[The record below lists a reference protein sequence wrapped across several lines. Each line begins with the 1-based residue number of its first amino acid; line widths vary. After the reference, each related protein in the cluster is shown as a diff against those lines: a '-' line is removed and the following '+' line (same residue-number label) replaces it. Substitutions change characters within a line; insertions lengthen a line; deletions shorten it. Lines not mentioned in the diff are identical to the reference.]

1 MPEFEFYL
9 TGSLE
14 KIFPDT
20 EPKAMGEAHRISIL
34 RGEVPAVQIAYR
46 RKCGGENLPY
56 KYRFQC
62 KVTGIPASARFR
74 DVELVPSAFPCYE
87 VTDENY
93 LTTRPGLFPDLLK
106 PKKENIITPMPG
118 QFRALWIDFPDTKT
132 LDAGVYQ
139 AAVELTML
147 PEVYMGDG
155 TLKKP
160 EHMEC
165 ERAVFPF
172 ELEMAEAQWRPQS
185 LIHTEWFHA
194 DCLADFYRT
203 EVFSEMHWKVIE
215 KQIALAGRELGVNM
229 ILTPV
234 FTPPLDTAIGGER
247 TTVQLVEAELKEDG
261 YLFDFTK
268 LKRWCD
274 ICRRSGIENLEIAHL
289 FTQWGAKATP
299 KIYVTENGLKT
310 QKFGWHVPAVSR
322 EYRRFLE
329 AFLPA
334 LQENLEAFGFDRE
347 HVYFHISD
355 EPSRENLDSYI
366 QAKAAVEDLLKGW
379 KVMDA
384 LSDYVFYE
392 KGIVEN
398 PIPSNDHIQAFIDH
412 GVEHLWV
419 YYCCAQNNKVPN
431 RFFAMPSARNRIMGV
446 LMYLYRIEG
455 FLHWGYNF
463 YNSMFSIE
471 HIDPFFDTHAGFAF
485 PSGDPFLVYPGADG
499 EPWSSIR
506 AEVQREGL
514 DDMRALEELE
524 KRVGRERVVEII
536 YEGVEGKITFE
547 NYPQDAEYLYRLRNK
562 VAAEMKRAVGK

>member
-1 MPEFEFYL
+1 
-9 TGSLE
+9 
-14 KIFPDT
+14 
-20 EPKAMGEAHRISIL
+20 MGVAHRISIL
-34 RGEVPAVQIAYR
+34 RGEMPAVQIAYR

-118 QFRALWIDFPDTKT
+118 QFRALWIDLPDTKT

-172 ELEMAEAQWRPQS
+172 ELEVAEAQWRPQS

-329 AFLPA
+329 AFRPA
-334 LQENLEAFGFDRE
+334 LQEKLEAFGFDRE

-431 RFFAMPSARNRIMGV
+431 RFLAMPSARNRIMGV

-485 PSGDPFLVYPGADG
+485 PSGDTFLVYPGADG

-524 KRVGRERVVEII
+524 KSVGRERVVEII

-562 VAAEMKRAVGK
+562 VAAEMKKAVGK

>member
-14 KIFPDT
+14 KIFPDSDPQT
-20 EPKAMGEAHRISIL
+20 MDTVGRISIL
-34 RGEVPAVQIAYR
+34 KGEVPAVQIAYTR
-46 RKCGGENLPY
+46 RCSREKLPY
-56 KYRFQC
+56 KYQFQC
-62 KVTGIPASARFR
+62 EVTGIAAPARFR

-87 VTDENY
+87 VADENY
-93 LTTRPGLFPDLLK
+93 LSTRPGLFPDLLK
-106 PKKENIITPMPG
+106 PKKDNFITPMPG
-118 QFRALWIDFPDTKT
+118 QFRSLWLDFPDTAM
-132 LDAGVYQ
+132 LEAGLYHVSIR
-139 AAVELTML
+139 LTML
-147 PEVYMGDG
+147 PEVCMGDG
-155 TLKKP
+155 TLQKLG
-160 EHMEC
+160 EDTVE
-165 ERAVFPF
+165 EVLTF
-172 ELEMAEAQWRPQS
+172 ELEVGEAVRAPQS

-194 DCLADFYRT
+194 DCLAEYYGT
-203 EVFSEMHWKVIE
+203 EVFSENHWEIIE
-215 KQIALAGRELGVNM
+215 KQIALAGKELGVNM

-234 FTPPLDTAIGGER
+234 FTPPLDTAKGGER
-247 TTVQLVEAELKEDG
+247 TTVQLAEIELAEDG
-261 YLFDFTK
+261 YHFDFSK

-289 FTQWGAKATP
+289 FTQWGAEATP
-299 KIYVTENGLKT
+299 KIYVTEDGVKK
-310 QKFGWHVPAVSR
+310 QKFGWHMPAVSL

-334 LQENLEAFGFDRE
+334 LQTKLEEFGFDRE

-355 EPSRENLDSYI
+355 EPSKENLESYM

-379 KVMDA
+379 KVIDA

-392 KGIVEN
+392 KGIVEK

-412 GVEHLWV
+412 GVEDLWV
-419 YYCCAQNNKVPN
+419 YYCCGQSDKVPN

-446 LMYLYRIEG
+446 LMYLYKIKG

-471 HIDPFFDTHAGFAF
+471 HINPFFDTHAGYAF

-536 YEGVEGKITFE
+536 YENVKEKITFE
-547 NYPQDAEYLYRLRNK
+547 KYPRDAQYLYRLRNR
-562 VAAEMKRAVGK
+562 VAAEMREAAEK